1 MLIVKLAMLYEG
13 VFALKKMVTSTAF
26 ATRLG
31 WSISPGMPW
40 SVSPGMGG
48 QLAPEWSGHIHQNL
62 QPEYLNPI
70 GKLKSVHERADKSK
84 VTLHHFWVNVEPS
97 AS

>member
-1 MLIVKLAMLYEG
+1 
-13 VFALKKMVTSTAF
+13 MVTSTAF

-62 QPEYLNPI
+62 HLDIKTTQHYAKVIDLKVSRDMQALQR
-70 GKLKSVHERADKSK
+70 KLDEEGV
-84 VTLHHFWVNVEPS
+84 
-97 AS
+97 

>member
-31 WSISPGMPW
+31 WSIYPGMPW

-62 QPEYLNPI
+62 HNKNQ
-70 GKLKSVHERADKSK
+70 G
-84 VTLHHFWVNVEPS
+84 VN
-97 AS
+97 